1 MASVNA
7 GRADN
12 VVGVSTGVALEFGGV
27 HVFGGVREL

>member
-1 MASVNA
+1 MLA
-7 GRADN
+7 GLYN